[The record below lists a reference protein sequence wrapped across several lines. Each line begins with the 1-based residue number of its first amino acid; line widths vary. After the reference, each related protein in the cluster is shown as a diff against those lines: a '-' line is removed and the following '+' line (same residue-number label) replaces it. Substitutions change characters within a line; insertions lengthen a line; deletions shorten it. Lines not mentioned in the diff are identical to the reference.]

1 MTEIHTTAM
10 NMLFVPVLDGGEE
23 KLQPSAEVILIGSR
37 PEYSFDAKGNLVRDR
52 AVVEMR
58 FVASVPALRAI
69 AASLAGYADALEQK
83 VIGKVAVGVAG
94 TDALPETPAPA
105 V

>member
-1 MTEIHTTAM
+1 MTEIHTAAM
-10 NMLFVPVLDGGEE
+10 NVLFVPVLDGGEE

-37 PEYSFDAKGNLVRDR
+37 PEYSFDAKGNLVRGR

-69 AASLAGYADALEQK
+69 AVSLTGYADALEQK
-83 VIGKVAVGVAG
+83 VIGKAAVGTV
-94 TDALPETPAPA
+94 DAEGPPETTAPA